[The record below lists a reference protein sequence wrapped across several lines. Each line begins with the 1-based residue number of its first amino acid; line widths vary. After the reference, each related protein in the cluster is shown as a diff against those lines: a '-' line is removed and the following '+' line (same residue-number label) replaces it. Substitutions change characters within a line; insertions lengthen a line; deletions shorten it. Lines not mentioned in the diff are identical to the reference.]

1 MKKAVTHLSSCHE
14 VMKRILNGQ
23 ELNEVEKK
31 KIGLRLRKYKMD
43 IRSEYYEYF
52 GNLLEEY
59 LDEVVN
65 FFYFVT
71 FDSKR

>member
-1 MKKAVTHLSSCHE
+1 
-14 VMKRILNGQ
+14 MKRILNGQ

>member
-14 VMKRILNGQ
+14 VMKRILNGV
-23 ELNEVEKK
+23 EVEKK

-52 GNLLEEY
+52 GNILEIY
-59 LDEVVN
+59 WKNILM
-65 FFYFVT
+65 
-71 FDSKR
+71 K